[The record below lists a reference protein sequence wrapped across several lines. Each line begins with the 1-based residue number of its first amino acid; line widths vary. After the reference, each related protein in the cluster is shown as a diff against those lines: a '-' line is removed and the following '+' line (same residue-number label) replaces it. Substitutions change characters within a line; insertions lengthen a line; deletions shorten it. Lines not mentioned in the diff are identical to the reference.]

1 MSHVQPGMITLWSG
15 AIGAIPAGWALC
27 DGTLGTP
34 DLRNS
39 FVVGAGTTYNPDDT
53 GGAINHDHT
62 FTGDGHTHDVPIG
75 SGVQPGVALDA
86 TTSSTPTTGTTDN
99 GSSLPPFYA
108 LAYIM
113 LL

>member
-15 AIGAIPAGWALC
+15 GIGAIPANWALC

-34 DLRNS
+34 DLRDS
-39 FVVGAGTTYNPDDT
+39 FVVGAGSTYNPDDT
-53 GGAINHDHT
+53 GGSVNHDHT
-62 FTGDGHTHDVPIG
+62 FTGDGHTHDITG
-75 SGVQPGVALDA
+75 GTGIQPGVGLDF
-86 TTSSTPTTGTTDN
+86 TTSSDATTGTTDN